1 MHTSLSTVLIVV
13 AVIAALGMVLEHRDR
28 LIASVALVVA
38 GLEALI
44 AFDIVSVS
52 VRGLSLGLVLA
63 VVLLICG
70 GLGWARSNG
79 KPAVTA
85 ATLLTTV
92 GALQVL
98 FALRII
104 G

>member
-13 AVIAALGMVLEHRDR
+13 AVIAALGLVLEHRDR
-28 LIASVALVVA
+28 MIAAVALVAA

-44 AFDIVSVS
+44 AFDVVQVS

-63 VVLLICG
+63 AILTVCG
-70 GLGWARSNG
+70 GLGWARSSG
-79 KPAVTA
+79 KSAITA

-98 FALRII
+98 FSLRVI